1 MSLPLNLTI
10 GQARRDVRRTAVQKL
25 LRRVGVAL
33 IRHAEHSA
41 ARAEARRAQR
51 SEAVAARRLS
61 QAAAEQRRE
70 QALLYHHQGPRQF

>member
-1 MSLPLNLTI
+1 MSLPLSLTI